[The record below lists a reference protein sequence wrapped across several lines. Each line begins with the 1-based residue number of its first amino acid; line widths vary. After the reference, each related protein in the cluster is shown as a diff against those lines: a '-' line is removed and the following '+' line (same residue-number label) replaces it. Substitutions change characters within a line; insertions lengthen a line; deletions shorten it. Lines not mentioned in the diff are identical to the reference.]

1 MPEDN
6 KPLDPNDINYTTNNY
21 SSGVDDAETES
32 ETSLEKAPTEIK
44 EEFVKPK
51 KNILFKILF
60 GIITLLVLLLITG
73 VILYFTG
80 FFSPEEIKKVEQPV
94 VTEDTT
100 TKPEPVPENTYTFDI
115 KDINSKK
122 LNEQLAS
129 LTTKNINEANKE
141 ISEKKEAEKKAI
153 DEEKKKEEEL
163 LKSQES
169 ELQKQKVQLEEKRLE
184 LEKEKAQLE
193 MMRQQA
199 QALKEEIEVDINKDK
214 VIDEPKTLEAKNED
228 RTSLPKSSTPSI
240 TEEKKEIT
248 AEKEINDN
256 QFLLFINVAKIKGVL
271 YKKYLDKITTINPN
285 VKLCRDENNRIEI
298 YYGPF
303 KNNEERSELL
313 DKLMKNKFEEA
324 YELEF
329 TQEEYDKRC
338 NY

>member
-21 SSGVDDAETES
+21 SSGADDAETES

-153 DEEKKKEEEL
+153 EEEKKKEEEL
-163 LKSQES
+163 LKNQES
-169 ELQKQKVQLEEKRLE
+169 ELQKQKAQLEEKRLE

-193 MMRQQA
+193 AMKQQA
-199 QALKEEIEVDINKDK
+199 QVLKEEIEVDINKDK
-214 VIDEPKTLEAKNED
+214 VMVENKALEAKKED
-228 RTSLPKSSTPSI
+228 TPSLAKSSMPSVK
-240 TEEKKEIT
+240 EEIT
-248 AEKEINDN
+248 PEKENNNN

-303 KNNEERSELL
+303 EKNEDRTDLL
-313 DKLMKNKFEEA
+313 NKLINNKFNEA